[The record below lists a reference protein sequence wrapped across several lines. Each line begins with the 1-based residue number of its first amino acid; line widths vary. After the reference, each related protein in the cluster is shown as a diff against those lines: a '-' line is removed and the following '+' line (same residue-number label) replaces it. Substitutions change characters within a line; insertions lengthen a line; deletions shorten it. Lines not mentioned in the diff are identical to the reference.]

1 MPSIGL
7 TAEEKRLTLVVRKC
21 MLSKVHKGPFWV
33 KLKRKR
39 NTHLGILAEH
49 IILNVLLKMVF
60 YEHLTHAAKSKD
72 FMLMGEFN

>member
-1 MPSIGL
+1 MHAYPRFI
-7 TAEEKRLTLVVRKC
+7 KD
-21 MLSKVHKGPFWV
+21 LSGV

-39 NTHLGILAEH
+39 ITHLGILAEH
-49 IILNVLLKMVF
+49 IVLNLLFKMVF